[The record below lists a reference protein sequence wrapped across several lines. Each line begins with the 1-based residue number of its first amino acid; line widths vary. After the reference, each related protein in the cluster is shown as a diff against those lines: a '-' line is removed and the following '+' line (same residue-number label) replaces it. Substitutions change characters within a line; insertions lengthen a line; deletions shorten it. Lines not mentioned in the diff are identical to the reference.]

1 MADILNRLLLD
12 TKNFDA
18 NLNSSKNSVNSYQ
31 GSVTNM
37 AKTAGAGIL
46 KFAGA
51 FGVAMGAS
59 EAFTKTIRAS
69 QTTSDEYDKIMRGV
83 KNSVDSFFAAISTGD
98 FTAFNQGLDK
108 IIEKARSASGSIDQ
122 LGNTVISYGYF
133 NTKNQADFAEAV
145 AVMRDPK
152 ASKSDKEAA
161 KATVDKVMGNQKEIT
176 GQLRRR
182 AEEAAR
188 ALAVEGNSLKAGNIT
203 RVDMEKV
210 LSLDVSAMGDS
221 EKEKLTKKYKEYANV
236 YNKIVRENTK
246 TTMMYGTAGATSQSI
261 TDYKAVEKAMESVNN
276 EYQDAIL
283 YNEILVRKS
292 DKWLENFV
300 GILNTADNADR
311 TLAGMQ
317 KTLNR
322 TLGSNGNG
330 SNGDKETPPPP
341 VGSIAEIDAKLSK
354 LNKELIE
361 ATTTQA
367 RIAVQTTISE
377 LEARKVKLKFEA
389 KYGESNLPNVSDDK
403 IAGVLNGGTN
413 KTPGSK
419 GLDVKNIK
427 KIKAPIS
434 NKDVD
439 VLEKYQDNL
448 YGISNAMSFM
458 AGTVENGAASWLNWG
473 ASLLSSVA
481 QAIPAIRSLMP
492 ALAAKTAGEAASSA
506 AQIPLVGW
514 LAAGG
519 AAMSIISLFA
529 SLPKF
534 ANGGVIQSGSTF
546 GDMNLARV
554 NAGEMILNPMQQGN
568 LFRLLDGGGNTSPNV
583 GGEVSFRIKG
593 KDLEGVLQNCNSQKK
608 RIR

>member
-18 NLNSSKNSVNSYQ
+18 NLNSSKKSVNNYQ

-182 AEEAAR
+182 AEEAAQ

-419 GLDVKNIK
+419 GMDVKSIK

-434 NKDVD
+434 KKDVD
-439 VLEKYQDNL
+439 ILEKYQNNL
-448 YGISNAMSFM
+448 YGVSNAMGLIANVTS
-458 AGTVENGAASWLNWG
+458 EGAAAWLNWG
-473 ASLLSSVA
+473 SSLLSTIS
-481 QAIPAIRSLMP
+481 QAIPAIRDFVK
-492 ALAAKTAGEAASSA
+492 AQQAKAAGEAIA
-506 AQIPLVGW
+506 G
-514 LAAGG
+514 AAGSG
-519 AAMSIISLFA
+519 PWGWIEAGLAVASIVAAFA
-529 SLPKF
+529 SIPKF